1 MSDIPEELKNAFLGT
16 IHSTNSHTTEQ
27 LVELYLNE
35 VPVTFKIDTG
45 TEVTAILE
53 AIASNTIQSHNEG
66 AKPITVGTR
75 YELAECLWTI
85 YGQSKA
91 KQ

>member
-1 MSDIPEELKNAFLGT
+1 M
-16 IHSTNSHTTEQ
+16 
-27 LVELYLNE
+27 NE

-45 TEVTAILE
+45 AEVTAISE
-53 AIASNTIQSHNEG
+53 AIATPFVRSHNEG
-66 AKPITVGTR
+66 AKPYTVGTR

-85 YGQSKA
+85 YGYSKA